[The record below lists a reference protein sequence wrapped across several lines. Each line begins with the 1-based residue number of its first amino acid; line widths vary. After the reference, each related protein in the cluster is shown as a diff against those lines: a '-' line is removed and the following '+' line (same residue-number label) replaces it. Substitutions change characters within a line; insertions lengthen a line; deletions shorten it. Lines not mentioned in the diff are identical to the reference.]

1 MAALFSSLANRT
13 QNLVANAIM
22 RRSYFRKAT
31 TQRNNLYSRI
41 SPLGDPRISL
51 APVLDQ
57 WVEEGKKVKD
67 YELRTIVKGLR
78 ERKRFKQALEIRIEF

>member
-1 MAALFSSLANRT
+1 MAALFSSLVKRT

-22 RRSYFRKAT
+22 RRSFRKAT
-31 TQRNNLYSRI
+31 AQRNNLYSRI

-78 ERKRFKQALEIRIEF
+78 ERKRFKQALEVSGQ